1 MLASTMSPS
10 LWHHQSGDMN
20 LWTTSTQPTPPG
32 PGSPIVQ
39 VSQTGP
45 ILLWETLALTG
56 VDAAAWALIQLSF
69 LLVLSRAP
77 CLPPTLPLHQS
88 QLCLSCRTRS
98 PVQTLSNVAGWSV
111 AGGYARGA
119 SSLWGRELPWSSIPW
134 SSAFTLVASSVS
146 AAGLTLGEGL
156 SPELRSESGT
166 DSSSVTPATAEPESV
181 PPSPSDQNALQQIEE
196 ECTTEA
202 ASGITIISTT

>member
-1 MLASTMSPS
+1 
-10 LWHHQSGDMN
+10 MN

-56 VDAAAWALIQLSF
+56 VDAAAWALIQPSS

-88 QLCLSCRTRS
+88 QLCLSCRTQS
-98 PVQTLSNVAGWSV
+98 PVQTLSNVAGV
-111 AGGYARGA
+111 
-119 SSLWGRELPWSSIPW
+119 
-134 SSAFTLVASSVS
+134 
-146 AAGLTLGEGL
+146 
-156 SPELRSESGT
+156 
-166 DSSSVTPATAEPESV
+166 D
-181 PPSPSDQNALQQIEE
+181 
-196 ECTTEA
+196 
-202 ASGITIISTT
+202 